1 MRIPARRTLLS
12 LPALTAALVATGA
25 ATSATPASAS
35 VGTCRDSPKPLRAP
49 ALGTATLRR
58 GSRGSAVRSLQ
69 NLLNHA
75 KRLKTAG
82 GTWYT
87 PCPLAEDGVFGS
99 STEKRVRD
107 GQRAFG
113 ITADGVV
120 GAATRAA
127 AMKAYR
133 NGDIR

>member
-1 MRIPARRTLLS
+1 MRIPARRTLLT
-12 LPALTAALVATGA
+12 LPALTAALVTAGG
-25 ATSATPASAS
+25 SAASAYS
-35 VGTCRDSPKPLRAP
+35 VPGRSEYALKALRYP

-75 KRLKTAG
+75 KRLRTSN
-82 GTWYT
+82 GTWYS

-99 STEKRVRD
+99 STEKRLRD

-113 ITADGVV
+113 VTADGVV
-120 GAATRAA
+120 GPATRAA
-127 AMKAYR
+127 AMQAYR

>member
-1 MRIPARRTLLS
+1 MRIPARRTLLAA
-12 LPALTAALVATGA
+12 PALAAALVAAGG
-25 ATSATPASAS
+25 SVASAAE
-35 VGTCRDSPKPLRAP
+35 GTCPTPLKPLRAP
-49 ALGTATLRR
+49 ALGTVTLRR

-75 KRLKTAG
+75 KRLRTSN

-87 PCPLAEDGVFGS
+87 PCPLVEDGVFGS
-99 STEKRVRD
+99 GTEKRLRD

-113 ITADGVV
+113 VTADGVV
-120 GAATRAA
+120 GPTTRRAA
-127 AMKAYR
+127 LEAYR